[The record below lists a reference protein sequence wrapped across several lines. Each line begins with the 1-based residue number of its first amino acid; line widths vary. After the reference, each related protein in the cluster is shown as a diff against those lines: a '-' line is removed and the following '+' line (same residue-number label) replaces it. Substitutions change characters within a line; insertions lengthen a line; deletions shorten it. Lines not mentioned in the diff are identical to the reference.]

1 MASGETPGVS
11 FADVCAFLDDQHE
24 EDPEQAAYASLAP
37 FYPSSQ
43 AVPLPGVPS
52 QGAPSQGAPSQ
63 GASSALCVDFPPAVK
78 TCVPSS
84 STTSPPPAE
93 NGQGMSH
100 ICAWPGCGKGFVSR
114 WTLERHAKNHQPV
127 APGETEPTPDSF
139 VERRLRERLKSVQ
152 VALEKVREKHAQL
165 QKQQEQADAELRDA
179 QQQSQQQQSEM
190 MLLAQKNERMR
201 ASLPPAVAE
210 RLACCAC
217 GETGN
222 GPNGCA
228 TSSASGGLVASA
240 GVSLGAGTGL
250 LAAGAAPE
258 RLLSTG
264 D

>member
-1 MASGETPGVS
+1 MRAE
-11 FADVCAFLDDQHE
+11 LD
-24 EDPEQAAYASLAP
+24 PAAVVAIVHKA
-37 FYPSSQ
+37 
-43 AVPLPGVPS
+43 
-52 QGAPSQGAPSQ
+52 
-63 GASSALCVDFPPAVK
+63 
-78 TCVPSS
+78 
-84 STTSPPPAE
+84 
-93 NGQGMSH
+93 N
-100 ICAWPGCGKGFVSR
+100 
-114 WTLERHAKNHQPV
+114 LEWM

-240 GVSLGAGTGL
+240 GVSLGAAGL

>member
-1 MASGETPGVS
+1 MASSETPGVS

-37 FYPSSQ
+37 FYPPSQ
-43 AVPLPGVPS
+43 A
-52 QGAPSQGAPSQ
+52 APSQ
-63 GASSALCVDFPPAVK
+63 GASSAARVECPPAAAA
-78 TCVPSS
+78 CMPSS
-84 STTSPPPAE
+84 STTQAISPPPAE

-165 QKQQEQADAELRDA
+165 QKQQEQADAEMRDA
-179 QQQSQQQQSEM
+179 QQQSQQQQAEM
-190 MLLAQKNERMR
+190 LLLAQQNERLR

-222 GPNGCA
+222 GPNNNGCA
-228 TSSASGGLVASA
+228 TSSASGSGGLVASA
-240 GVSLGAGTGL
+240 GVGLGAGAAAGL
-250 LAAGAAPE
+250 LAVGAAPE